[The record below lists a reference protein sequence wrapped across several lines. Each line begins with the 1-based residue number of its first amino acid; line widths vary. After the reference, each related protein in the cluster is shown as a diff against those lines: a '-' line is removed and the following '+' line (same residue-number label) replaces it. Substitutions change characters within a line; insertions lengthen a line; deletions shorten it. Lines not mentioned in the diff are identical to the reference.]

1 MTLNNSLARH
11 DKYNGDGMHCVA
23 CEYNKLLIKLCTA
36 HRLEDDN
43 RGRAGRG
50 GSGQKKLEEE
60 TKTAEQFCGICT

>member
-1 MTLNNSLARH
+1 
-11 DKYNGDGMHCVA
+11 MHCVA

-36 HRLEDDN
+36 HRLDDDN